1 MVTGPTYARSMT
13 AAPTAPAPGDLGTP
27 GGLGELTGFRVGVTA
42 HRRATDFIAALER
55 RGAQV
60 VHAPALMISP
70 VAEDTRVVEDTRT
83 LLAHRPAIIVVTTAY
98 GLRRWFEAADAAGLG
113 EDLRD
118 AFRAARVLTRG
129 AKARG
134 QVLSLELEDAEVS
147 EDERTSSVVD
157 RLLADGVAGARVA
170 VQLHGLTDQ
179 LQLERLVAAGAQV
192 DTVSPYRWL
201 SADDGERLPGLI
213 RDVCERRLDV
223 LTFTA
228 APAVDSLFSTAQ
240 EMGRCE
246 DLVDALRTDVTAAAV
261 GPVCAG
267 PLLEVGVEPLVP
279 ERYRLGALV
288 RAVCTHAVEERTLV
302 VPTRHGTLRLMSTG
316 AALEGVFVPLSD
328 AQVAV
333 LRALAAHPGAVV
345 SRGQLLSAVPGLET
359 EHALEMVISRL
370 RRILPAPLV
379 ATVIKRGYR
388 LDP

>member
-1 MVTGPTYARSMT
+1 MT
-13 AAPTAPAPGDLGTP
+13 LEQPAPEI
-27 GGLGELTGFRVGVTA
+27 GELTGFRVGVTA
-42 HRRATDFIAALER
+42 HRRAGDFIAALER

-70 VAEDTRVVEDTRT
+70 AEEDTRVVEDTRA
-83 LLAHRPAIIVVTTAY
+83 LLAHRPEVVVVTTAY

-118 AFRAARVLTRG
+118 AFRAARVIARG

-134 QVLSLELEDAEVS
+134 QVLAFELEDAEVPA
-147 EDERTSSVVD
+147 EERTASVVD

-170 VQLHGLTDQ
+170 VQLHGLTDEIQ
-179 LQLERLVAAGAQV
+179 LQRLVAAGAHV
-192 DTVSPYRWL
+192 DTVAPYRWL

-213 RDVCERRLDV
+213 RDVCDRRIDV

-240 EMGRCE
+240 ELGRYDE
-246 DLVDALRTDVTAAAV
+246 LVEALRTDVTAAVV

-267 PLLEVGVEPLVP
+267 PLLEAGVEPLVP
-279 ERYRLGALV
+279 ERFRLGALV
-288 RAVCTHAVEERTLV
+288 RTVCTHLAEERTLTV
-302 VPTRHGTLRLMSTG
+302 ATRWGTLRLMSTG
-316 AALEGVFVPLSD
+316 TALEDVFVPLSD

-333 LRALAAHPGAVV
+333 LRALVESPGAVV
-345 SRGQLLSAVPGLET
+345 SRAQLLCAVPGLDT

-370 RRILPAPLV
+370 RKALPAPLV
-379 ATVIKRGYR
+379 STVIKRGYR
-388 LDP
+388 LEV

>member
-1 MVTGPTYARSMT
+1 MT
-13 AAPTAPAPGDLGTP
+13 AAPTAPAPGDHGAPGALGA
-27 GGLGELTGFRVGVTA
+27 LGELTGFRVGVTA

-83 LLAHRPAIIVVTTAY
+83 LLAHRPGIIVVTTAY

-179 LQLERLVAAGAQV
+179 VQLERLVAAGAQV